1 MSDMRRLLDD
11 PNVSDETRELV
22 GSLEVPAPLSGSTR
36 SAIGARVARS
46 LALPVAA
53 TAFLSLKTTAA
64 WAAIVAGGA
73 LAVSLVVVAT
83 SEPEPFARPSV
94 NATAPVPAPPVNR
107 AVLPAEPEKHAVAEE
122 APDAKD
128 PAPSPRGAS
137 RRDTLKLEE
146 SLLEQARRSID
157 SPARALSLLREHER
171 RFPNGELTAERLYLT
186 AQTQARAGN
195 GTAARHYARL
205 LAERFPKSTYVRRVR
220 PLLDASSDSTPNAGA
235 RNR

>member
-22 GSLEVPAPLSGSTR
+22 GSLEVPSPLSASTR

-53 TAFLSLKTTAA
+53 GAFLSLKTTAA

-73 LAVSLVVVAT
+73 LAVSLVVVAS
-83 SEPEPFARPSV
+83 SELDPPARPSV
-94 NATAPVPAPPVNR
+94 NAKAPLPVPPVDR
-107 AVLPAEPEKHAVAEE
+107 ALAPAEPEKPAVVEE

-186 AQTQARAGN
+186 AQTHARAGN

-205 LAERFPKSTYVRRVR
+205 LTERFPKSTYVRRVR
-220 PLLDASSDSTPNAGA
+220 PLLDASSPTPSTGA
-235 RNR
+235 R

>member
-1 MSDMRRLLDD
+1 MSDLNRLLDD

-22 GSLEVPAPLSGSTR
+22 GSLEVPAPLSGSVR
-36 SAIGARVARS
+36 SAIGSRVTRS

-53 TAFLSLKTTAA
+53 GAFLSLKTAGA

-73 LAVSLVVVAT
+73 LAVSLVVVAS
-83 SEPEPFARPSV
+83 SEPERPARP
-94 NATAPVPAPPVNR
+94 TANTQAAAQVAAAPPNR
-107 AVLPAEPEKHAVAEE
+107 ALAPAEPEKPAVVDET
-122 APDAKD
+122 PDPKE
-128 PAPSPRGAS
+128 PAPSTRGAS

-157 SPARALSLLREHER
+157 SPARALSLLRDHER

-186 AQTQARAGN
+186 AQTHSRAGN

-205 LAERFPKSTYVRRVR
+205 LAERFPKSSYVGRVR
-220 PLLDASSDSTPNAGA
+220 SLLDASNTTPPL
-235 RNR
+235 RR

>member
-36 SAIGARVARS
+36 SAIGTRVARS

-53 TAFLSLKTTAA
+53 GAFLSLKTTAA

-83 SEPEPFARPSV
+83 SEPERPAPPNV
-94 NATAPVPAPPVNR
+94 NSPAAAPVPPPVSR
-107 AVLPAEPEKHAVAEE
+107 ALLPAEPEKPAAVEE
-122 APDAKD
+122 APDTKD

-157 SPARALSLLREHER
+157 SPARALSLLREHAR

-186 AQTQARAGN
+186 AQTHTRAGN
-195 GTAARHYARL
+195 DTAARHYARL

-220 PLLDASSDSTPNAGA
+220 PLLDASSNATPSVGA
-235 RNR
+235 R

>member
-1 MSDMRRLLDD
+1 MRRLLDD

-22 GSLEVPAPLSGSTR
+22 GSLDVPSPLSRSTR

-53 TAFLSLKTTAA
+53 GAFPSLKTTAA

-83 SEPEPFARPSV
+83 SEPERPARPSV
-94 NATAPVPAPPVNR
+94 NSPAAAPVPAPPVNR
-107 AVLPAEPEKHAVAEE
+107 ALAPAEPEKPAVVEE
-122 APDAKD
+122 APDTKD
-128 PAPSPRGAS
+128 PAPSPRAAS

-220 PLLDASSDSTPNAGA
+220 PLLDASNDASPSANA
-235 RNR
+235 R